1 MTPVE
6 IIKEERLDN
15 YIKEAA
21 RISGYEDGFG
31 IAGCDL
37 SERQWWAAYTR

>member
-1 MTPVE
+1 MLQIE

-21 RISGYEDGFG
+21 RIAGYKDSFG
-31 IAGCDL
+31 ITGCDL
-37 SERQWWAAYTR
+37 SQNY